1 MRKAIGRIQMGND
14 KVKEMVVTVVMSRG
28 LIR

>member
-14 KVKEMVVTVVMSRG
+14 KVKEMVVPVVMSRG